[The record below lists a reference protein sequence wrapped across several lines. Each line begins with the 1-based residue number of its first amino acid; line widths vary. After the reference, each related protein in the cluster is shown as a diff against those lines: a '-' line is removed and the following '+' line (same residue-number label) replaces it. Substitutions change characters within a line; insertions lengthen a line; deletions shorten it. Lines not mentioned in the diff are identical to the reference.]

1 MATRK
6 TWKKKF
12 LLYAVFNS
20 LLDVVLKVRLVRT
33 VERKQGMTSDIHVQF
48 FDSIRGRD
56 LVMEIIH
63 GSLPP
68 LSYVVTL
75 RTCCSHMVERNEFI
89 FIIQHDEGCET
100 PLVLSTKLTLE
111 WIYDFV
117 LSL

>member
-12 LLYAVFNS
+12 LLDAVFNS

-33 VERKQGMTSDIHVQF
+33 VERKRGMTSDIHVQF

-68 LSYVVTL
+68 LSYFVTL

-111 WIYDFV
+111 
-117 LSL
+117 